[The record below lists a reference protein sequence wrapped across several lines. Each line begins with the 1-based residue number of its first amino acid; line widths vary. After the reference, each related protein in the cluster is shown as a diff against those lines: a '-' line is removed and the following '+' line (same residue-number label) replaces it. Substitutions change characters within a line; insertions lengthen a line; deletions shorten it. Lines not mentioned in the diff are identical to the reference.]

1 MGITCYMVRP
11 KARCMYWHSQQ
22 WRAYLTDGNSVT
34 PAQVTSIKVKEESL
48 DWPETDNS
56 ILVAGALLG
65 QRNRLSY
72 RERGDVSAFQREMS
86 AVGTKRTMRRGL
98 MRSASDP

>member
-1 MGITCYMVRP
+1 MGMTCYMVRP
-11 KARCMYWHSQQ
+11 TARSCIGISQQ
-22 WRAYLTDGNSVT
+22 WRASLRDGNSVT
-34 PAQVTSIKVKEESL
+34 PAQVSSIKVKEQSV

-72 RERGDVSAFQREMS
+72 RERGDVSAHKTDMPTHLLNVRYQ
-86 AVGTKRTMRRGL
+86 G
-98 MRSASDP
+98 